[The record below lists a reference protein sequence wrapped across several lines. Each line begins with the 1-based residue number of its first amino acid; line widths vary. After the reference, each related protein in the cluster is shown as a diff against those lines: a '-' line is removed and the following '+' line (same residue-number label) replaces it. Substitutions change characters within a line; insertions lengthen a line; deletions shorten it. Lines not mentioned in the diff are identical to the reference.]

1 MYTLEKLENNK
12 VKVTMSVTK
21 EKWDEYMQSSYEEN
35 AHKFNIQGFRK
46 GKAPRKVIEANYG
59 EGVFFEDAFDHA
71 FSDEYRE
78 VLKNEKD
85 FDPIAQPDVTVKS
98 FDDNGIVFV
107 AEVEVMPEVKL
118 GEYKG
123 TKIKKATGEISE
135 EKIEKELN
143 QVRERNARFVEKERA
158 AEMGDIATIDFV
170 GMKDGVEF
178 EGGKGVDYKLELGS
192 KTFIDTFEEQI
203 VGMNLGQ
210 SREVKVKFPED
221 YPEES
226 LKGQDAIFNVTLKKV
241 EVKELP
247 ELNDEFADNVSEF
260 STLEEYKADI
270 RKHLQ
275 ESLDKKLER
284 EDENNLIKA
293 VVDCSSVEVPQTLVE
308 RQLDLFIR
316 DFEQRLAYQ
325 GLKLEDYA
333 KYMNTTVEKLRQD
346 NTLQAKEA
354 VKTRLV
360 LEKLVKEEGMLV
372 TIEEVDAKLEETA
385 KKYGKTLEE
394 YKKSLGE
401 KHLAY
406 FENDILMDKV
416 VKFLKENITLE

>member
-1 MYTLEKLENNK
+1 MYTLEKLENNR

-21 EKWDEYMQSSYEEN
+21 ERWEEYMQASYEEN
-35 AHKFNIQGFRK
+35 ASKFNIQGFRK
-46 GKAPRKVIEANYG
+46 GKAPRKVIEKNYG

-78 VLKNEKD
+78 VLKNEPD
-85 FDPIAQPDVTVKS
+85 FEPIDQPDVSVKS

-107 AEVEVMPEVKL
+107 AEVEVMPEVTL
-118 GEYKG
+118 GAYKG
-123 TKIKKATGEISE
+123 TKVKKATGEISE
-135 EKIEKELN
+135 ERVLKELN
-143 QVRERNARFVEKERA
+143 QVRERNARFVEKERPA
-158 AEMGDIATIDFV
+158 KLGDVATIDFV
-170 GMKDGVEF
+170 GMKDGVAF
-178 EGGKGVDYKLELGS
+178 EGGTGVDYRLELGS

-203 VGMNLGQ
+203 VDMKLGETK
-210 SREVKVKFPED
+210 EVKVNFPED

-226 LKGQDAIFNVTLKKV
+226 LKGQPAIFNVTLKKV

-260 STLEEYKADI
+260 ATLEEYKADI
-270 RKHLQ
+270 RKHMQ
-275 ESLDKKLER
+275 DSLDKQLER

-293 VVDCSSVEVPQTLVE
+293 VVDVSSVEIPKTLVE
-308 RQLDLFIR
+308 RQLDLFVR

-333 KYMNTTVEKLRQD
+333 KYMNTTVENIREENRKH
-346 NTLQAKEA
+346 AEEA

-360 LEKLVKEEGMLV
+360 LEKLVKEEKILV
-372 TIEEVDAKLEETA
+372 TMEEVDKKLEETA
-385 KKYGKTLEE
+385 SKYGKTLEE